1 MTAIIVT
8 ALTVYAFTTKT
19 DFTMMGGVFFMLGFG
34 LLGLI
39 IINMF
44 FASAFLRTLICWFGA
59 FLMGLYIIY
68 DTQLILG
75 KGEASLE
82 IDDYIFAAMSLYID
96 IVQLFTYIL
105 QLLGNSDE

>member
-44 FASAFLRTLICWFGA
+44 FASAFLRTLICLFGA

-105 QLLGNSDE
+105 QLLGNSD